1 MVIFSRAIEPR
12 IKELLFKK
20 RAILIFGP
28 RQSGKTTLAQKLV
41 GEFGNEGAYFNC
53 ETVAVRKHF
62 VLGEPDILKQL
73 VGGKKVV
80 VFDEAQT
87 IQNIGVILKV
97 FLDTYPD
104 TQIIATGSSSFDL
117 ANKIN
122 EPLTGRAFEF
132 ILYPLSLA
140 EIRGSKLITHD
151 ELLEYFRLGTYPA
164 IAGEENKVIRENF
177 LKNITTNYLYKDIY
191 IFESIRNPQ
200 LFEDLLKL
208 LAHQIGQMVSVYE
221 LAQTLKTSRTT
232 IEKYLKLLEQS
243 YVIKKVR
250 SFSNNHRNELRKAF
264 KVFFLDLGIR
274 NAIIDQLGDVDTRED
289 KGVIFENFFFLE
301 LLKNGASETFPP
313 NIYFWRTTSK
323 IEIDFVVT
331 KDEKISAYE
340 CKWQNDKVV
349 FTQFLKLYPEAKT
362 CVVTPATL
370 LELTDK

>member
-1 MVIFSRAIEPR
+1 MTIFKRIIEEK
-12 IKELLFKK
+12 IIELLFKN

-28 RQSGKTTLAQKLV
+28 RQSGKTTLAQKIIS
-41 GEFGNEGAYFNC
+41 EFGVQGAYFNC
-53 ETVAVRKHF
+53 EASSVRKHF
-62 VLGEPDILKQL
+62 VLGEPKALKEL
-73 VGGKKVV
+73 VTDKKIV

-87 IQNIGVILKV
+87 IQNIGAILKI
-97 FLDTYPD
+97 FIDTYPD

-132 ILYPLSLA
+132 ILYPLSLS
-140 EIRGSKLITHD
+140 EIRRSKQISKEDLF
-151 ELLEYFRLGTYPA
+151 EYMRLGTYPA
-164 IAGEENKVIRENF
+164 IVGEENKVVRENF

-250 SFSNNHRNELRKAF
+250 SFSHNHRNELRKAF
-264 KVFFLDLGIR
+264 KIFFLDVGVR
-274 NAIIDQLGDVDTRED
+274 NAIIDQLDPLEVRTD
-289 KGVIFENFFFLE
+289 KGFLFENFFFLE
-301 LLKNGASETFPP
+301 LLKIGSIETFPP
-313 NIYFWRTTSK
+313 VIYFWRTTTK
-323 IEIDFVVT
+323 LEIDFIVT
-331 KDEKISAYE
+331 KGSTISAYE
-340 CKWQNDKVV
+340 CKWKDTQVV
-349 FTQFLKLYPEAKT
+349 FTQFLKLYPQGKVQ
-362 CVVTPATL
+362 VVTPEL
-370 LELTDK
+370 LLNYE